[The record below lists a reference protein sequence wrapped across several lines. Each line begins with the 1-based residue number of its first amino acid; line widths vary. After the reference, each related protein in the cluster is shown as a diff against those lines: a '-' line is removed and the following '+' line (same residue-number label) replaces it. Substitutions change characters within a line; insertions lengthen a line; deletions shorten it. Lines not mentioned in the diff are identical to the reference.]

1 MARITVEDCIS
12 KVPSR
17 FELVLIASQ
26 RARKLHTGDLPTVE
40 KENDKNTVIALR
52 EIEEETIPLED
63 MKKQLIEEYQTVKF
77 FDDDVDETVTQ
88 DVDETVTQDVDETVT
103 QVEEIAKIEDYPESN
118 DKEDNSES
126 KSDLTNEIEKEIK
139 ELSSEEDK
147 ELEEQYEINE
157 ANPSAD
163 ESTVSDS
170 HDSNSK

>member
-88 DVDETVTQDVDETVT
+88 DVDETVTQ
-103 QVEEIAKIEDYPESN
+103 VEEIAKIEDYPESN